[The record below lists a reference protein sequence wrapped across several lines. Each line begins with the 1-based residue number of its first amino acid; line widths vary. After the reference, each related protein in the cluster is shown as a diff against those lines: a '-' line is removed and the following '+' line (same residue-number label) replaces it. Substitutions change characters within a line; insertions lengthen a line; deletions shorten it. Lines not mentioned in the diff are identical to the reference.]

1 MRYLVETDFSALIT
15 PEELCIISQDAQSW
29 AQAELTAIELASGY
43 LRGRYDVEATFRLQ
57 GAARNPMLVHVVA
70 VLSVWQCIHRLPER
84 MGYDRWEPLHEDA
97 MRYLED
103 VQRGRNNPDLPTPQS
118 SASDATSLGPVRF
131 GGLPRSTYDY

>member
-1 MRYLVETDFSALIT
+1 MRYLVETDFAALIT

-29 AQAELTAIELASGY
+29 ERAELTAIELASGY
-43 LRGRYDVEATFRLQ
+43 LRGRYEVEDAFRLK

-70 VLSVWQCIHRLPER
+70 VLSIWQCIHRLPER

-97 MRYLED
+97 MSWLED
-103 VQRGRNNPDLPTPQS
+103 VQRGRNNPDLPTPK
-118 SASDATSLGPVRF
+118 ASGDDETKTGAVRF

>member
-1 MRYLVETDFSALIT
+1 MRYLVETDFAALIT

-29 AQAELTAIELASGY
+29 EQAELTAIELASGY
-43 LRGRYDVEATFRLQ
+43 LRGRYDEEATFRLK
-57 GAARNPMLVHVVA
+57 GAARNPMIVHVVA
-70 VLSVWQCIHRLPER
+70 VLAIWQCIHRLPER

-103 VQRGRNNPDLPTPQS
+103 VQRGRNNPDLPTPKTS
-118 SASDATSLGPVRF
+118 NEATTTGAFRF